1 MELRHLRHFLVLSEE
16 LHFGRAAQRL
26 AMSQPPLSV
35 SIVQLEGLIGA
46 RLFERNSRGVRLTP
60 AGAAFMPEARAILG
74 KAEQAAQLARNVAA
88 GQTGTLS
95 VGFTGTALF
104 CGLPQMLAALR
115 QTHPQMHIALKEQ
128 SSREQISGVLQERL
142 DVGFVHAKQL
152 PPGCVAVPIAH
163 QRLCACLPADHR
175 LAQATVLDLAQLQDE
190 ALALVSAEVSPDY
203 HDAIL
208 HLCAACGWRPEHR
221 HELRHWLSVVALVA
235 QGVALALVPEAL
247 QQSNT
252 PGVVFVPLLPQQ
264 SALLAYETHCI
275 WRAQSETPALRAFVQ
290 AVTMHS
296 QSPMAPAAQ
305 ENT

>member
-35 SIVQLEGLIGA
+35 SIGQLEGLIGA

-60 AGAAFMPEARAILG
+60 AGAAFLPEARSIVS
-74 KAEQAAQLARNVAA
+74 KAELAAQLARNVAQ
-88 GQTGTLS
+88 GQTGTLT

-104 CGLPQMLAALR
+104 CGLPGMLEALR
-115 QTHPQMHIALKEQ
+115 QSHPQMHIALKEQ

-152 PPGCVAVPIAH
+152 PPGCDTVPVAH
-163 QRLCACLPADHR
+163 QRLCVCLPTGHR
-175 LAQATVLDLAQLQDE
+175 LAHEGSIDLAQLQHD

-208 HLCAACGWRPEHR
+208 NLCAACNWQPQHR

-235 QGVALALVPEAL
+235 QGVAVALVPHAL
-247 QQSNT
+247 QQSGVH
-252 PGVVFVPLLPQQ
+252 GVVFVSLLAAQ

-275 WRAQSETPALRAFVQ
+275 WRSGQETPALRAFVQ

-296 QSPMAPAAQ
+296 QSPMAPTAQ